1 MQNRIS
7 LVIAFSFLV
16 TIAFT
21 QSINVIPQPVSVVY
35 SKPAGS
41 FTITPKTQFVVHGT
55 GQENSI
61 FFLKDYMKEYYGFNL
76 MLWKDTPINNTINLN
91 YERMDHPIPG
101 AYTIEVNKYG
111 IWLNGDNENGVFY
124 AVQTLLQLLPTD
136 ESEPAKIPFMKITD
150 YPRFEYR
157 GLHLDVGRH
166 FFSVDFVKR
175 YIDYIAYHKMNYFHW
190 HLTEDQGWRIEIK
203 KYPRLTEIGGYRN
216 GTIIGRYP
224 GKGND
229 NIRYGGFY
237 TQEETKDVVAYAAK
251 RYITV
256 VPEIEMPGHGSAAI
270 AAYPYL
276 SCFPNEKTKIRADMI
291 SEASKAA
298 TGKLVQETWGV
309 FDDVF
314 CAGNDSTFA
323 FLQDVIDEVIPLFP
337 GKYIHVGGDECPKSN
352 WKRCPKCQKRIK
364 EGGLKD
370 EHELQSYFI
379 QRMEKYINGKG
390 KTLIGWD
397 EILEGG
403 LAPNAVVMSWRGEQG
418 GITAAKQKHQV
429 IMTPGNYV
437 YFDHSQTKNEDS
449 VTIGSY
455 TPVQETYGYEPQS
468 KQLTPEQAK
477 FIIGAQGNVWT
488 EYMKNPKKVEYMIF
502 PRVSAL
508 SEVLWSP
515 KEKRNVKD
523 FEKRL
528 QSQFK
533 RYDLWNANYSKAFF
547 DVTIK
552 LIPSTN
558 NNVILKLEHRLN
570 ENPNYTY
577 VYVDV
582 IAPYLTEHKEIR
594 QIPDFNK
601 DPDGSKGIF
610 KDTLIYG
617 KSNAVGYKGPFPLK
631 QSGKYTVYTSAQGPF
646 TRRNETVGPS
656 INFVLTKSTG
666 KRIKLTNSSSENFP
680 GEGGAFGL
688 VNGIVSEKGQ
698 NSSEWLGW
706 QGKDLDA
713 TIDLGKSEK
722 ISKVKVHILTARGS
736 QPCKPQFLEISM
748 STNGV
753 NYKPV
758 GRTTEI
764 INDSLNMGKLSLSF
778 KPITAR
784 FIIVKVKNF
793 GTIPD
798 GMPGAGNKAWLYADE
813 IQVE

>member
-1 MQNRIS
+1 MIGRIICKCVLIIGLFLPIS
-7 LVIAFSFLV
+7 NLIA
-16 TIAFT
+16 
-21 QSINVIPQPVSVVY
+21 QSISVIPQPVSVVY
-35 SKPAGS
+35 SKPAGF
-41 FTITPKTQFVVHGT
+41 FTITPETQFVVHGT
-55 GQENSI
+55 GQENSV
-61 FFLKDYMKEYYGFNL
+61 FFLRDYMKEYYGMNL
-76 MLWKDTPINNTINLN
+76 MLWKDTPLTNTINLN
-91 YERMDHPIPG
+91 YERIDHPIPG
-101 AYTIEVNKYG
+101 AYTIEVNKDG

-136 ESEPAKIPFMKITD
+136 KTQPGKIPYMKITD

-166 FFSVDFVKR
+166 FFPIDFVKR

-203 KYPRLTEIGGYRN
+203 KYPRLTEVGAYRN

-237 TQEETKDVVAYAAK
+237 TQEEVKDVVAYAAK

-314 CAGNDSTFA
+314 CGGNDSVFS
-323 FLQDVIDEVIPLFP
+323 FLQDVIDEVIQLFP
-337 GKYIHVGGDECPKSN
+337 GKYIHVGGDECPKTH

-364 EGGLKD
+364 ENGLKD
-370 EHELQSYFI
+370 EHGLQSYFI

-418 GITAAKQKHQV
+418 GITAAKQKHEV

-437 YFDHSQTKNEDS
+437 YLDHSQTKNEDS

-468 KQLTPEQAK
+468 KLLTPEQAK
-477 FIIGAQGNVWT
+477 YIIGAQGNVWT

-515 KEKRNVKD
+515 KEKRNLLD

-528 QSQFK
+528 KTQF
-533 RYDLWNANYSKAFF
+533 RRFELWGAKFSKAFY
-547 DVTIK
+547 DLKADIIPANNYSGVLWALQGKEKNRKIQVNYWSKDNTISLNIPETK
-552 LIPSTN
+552 DGERLMVLTDAYMKDSLIYNSPIKIKSSGFY
-558 NNVILKLEHRLN
+558 E
-570 ENPNYTY
+570 
-577 VYVDV
+577 
-582 IAPYLTEHKEIR
+582 AFEIR
-594 QIPDFNK
+594 SENDQIEQLRHLTTQEFFINK
-601 DPDGSKGIF
+601 
-610 KDTLIYG
+610 
-617 KSNAVGYKGPFPLK
+617 A
-631 QSGKYTVYTSAQGPF
+631 SGK
-646 TRRNETVGPS
+646 
-656 INFVLTKSTG
+656 K
-666 KRIKLTNSSSENFP
+666 IKLTVPPGDNFP
-680 GEGGAFGL
+680 GNGGAFGL
-688 VNGIVSEKGQ
+688 VNGAVSGKGQ

-706 QGKDLDA
+706 QGNDLDA

-722 ISKVKVHILTARGS
+722 ISKVNVHVLTARGS
-736 QPCKPQFLEISM
+736 QPCKPQFLEV
-748 STNGV
+748 STSSDGKS
-753 NYKPV
+753 YKAI
-758 GRTTEI
+758 GKTTEI
-764 INDSLNMGKLSLSF
+764 INDSLSMGKLSLSF
-778 KPITAR
+778 NPTTAR
-784 FIIVKVKNF
+784 FVKVKVKNF